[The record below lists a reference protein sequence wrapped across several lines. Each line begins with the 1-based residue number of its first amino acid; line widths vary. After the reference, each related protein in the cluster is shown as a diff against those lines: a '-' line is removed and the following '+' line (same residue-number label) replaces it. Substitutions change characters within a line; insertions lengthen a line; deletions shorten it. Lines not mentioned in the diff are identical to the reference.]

1 MDSTIF
7 LKQAEEL
14 AKDETWFVPLL
25 SNLSAL
31 LYESLDT
38 INWAGFYLMRNGA
51 LVLGPFQGKVACIRI
66 APGKGV
72 CGTAA
77 KEDRTVLVK
86 DVHQFP
92 GHIAC
97 DSASNSEIVVPIHGA
112 DGEVIGVLDIDS
124 PVKARFGAEEQEVL
138 ESLVRLIERTPVCWE
153 GLPGEREC
161 AEERAADAE
170 AAEEWKAEA
179 GAAEAVSTEAEAVSA
194 EAKIGAAFQLR
205 DIRPQEAEQ
214 AVLIEQI
221 CFPPN
226 EACPP
231 HTMRERVQ
239 AAPETFL
246 VAVDRKYGNIAG
258 FLNGIATDEERFRD
272 EFFTDST
279 LHTRDGRN
287 IMLCGLDVLPAYR
300 RRGLATLLVSEF
312 AKRESAR
319 GRERLVLTCLE
330 EKVPMYL
337 RMGFSDLGMSDSSWG
352 GEAWHEMEMRL

>member
-31 LYESLDT
+31 LFESLDT
-38 INWAGFYLMRNGA
+38 INWAGFYLMRNGE

-86 DVHQFP
+86 DVHLFP

-138 ESLVRLIERTPVCWE
+138 EELVRLIERIPVCWE

-161 AEERAADAE
+161 AEAR
-170 AAEEWKAEA
+170 
-179 GAAEAVSTEAEAVSA
+179 SA
-194 EAKIGAAFQLR
+194 EAECAEARTADGFLLR
-205 DIRPQEAEQ
+205 DIRLEEAEQ

-231 HTMRERVQ
+231 HNMRERVQ

-272 EFFTDST
+272 EFFTDSAF
-279 LHTRDGRN
+279 HIRDGRN

-300 RRGLATLLVSEF
+300 RRGLATLLVSEY
-312 AKRESAR
+312 ARRECAR

-337 RMGFSDLGMSDSSWG
+337 KMGFSDLGMSDSSWG